1 MSYLYCISSDHTDRS
16 GNKKLGMTMYP
27 IQRMHVY
34 NTGDCPGI
42 GLEKRYNALWQV
54 NAQSKA
60 ELFGIERNLHAH
72 FQTQQIKNANGN
84 NSEWFH
90 VSLEEIVSFLAE
102 QSYVIRMLTIEEIEE
117 IHTKAKVPPSEK
129 EIKQCME
136 EIDYIKENVIN
147 HTLKTKFF
155 DIFLPG
161 KVPRTIQSELWDRFE
176 QICLSEL
183 TEIYKGIV
191 QWPTGTG
198 KTIAILLLIVL
209 AKEYCVRHKTIY
221 RGLLVTPKND
231 IFRTISSEFHK
242 LSEFGI
248 TLYDGSHGKFSR
260 LSIPSNAHILIMAC
274 PDSLRNEEHGMRSL
288 PDITHVLYD
297 EVHRIT
303 GNIYFTL
310 LQEMLVIWKTQF
322 LTGTSATP
330 KTSSSEQHRKFAELF
345 GDPYPILHKCDVD
358 EAVRNKWIATPRFV
372 INITSKQ
379 ENPDIYNKA
388 IVDALIT
395 TIQKKKESGSWKGGK
410 CIVYT
415 SSITSAKACSII
427 ASELIP
433 EAGIYLAID
442 GERSDKEFVE
452 SSIDGTI
459 RILFA
464 CNRYREGSDING
476 IEMTAVMIGN
486 TISAY
491 ILIQIQGRSLRIDY
505 ANKEGWCL
513 IVASCEEDETEQ
525 DVLDRIALDILSYLG
540 EHSLTK
546 KDIRKI
552 IDTYFADVLLNGKVC
567 SKEETIERIQAAYI
581 RKEYQKRTYKEK
593 YEVIRALNKEMGLSS
608 KTEYEERY
616 MDHPNYISD
625 PRQYFKDYWISWYH
639 FLGIDT
645 TVFPQT
651 KQEWIC
657 LCKELKLITW
667 DLYKEYSALQL
678 PREPSQM
685 YEDYTNWT
693 NEFNIRKPLMMRR
706 Q

>member
-1 MSYLYCISSDHTDRS
+1 MSYLYCLSSVYTDQH
-16 GNKKLGMTMYP
+16 GTKKLGMSMHLVPRMY
-27 IQRMHVY
+27 VY

-42 GLEKRYNALWQV
+42 DLEKRYDMICQV
-54 NAQSKA
+54 NASSKA
-60 ELFGIERNLHAH
+60 ELLAIERHVHSH
-72 FQTQQIKNANGN
+72 FQSRQIKRKTGN
-84 NSEWFH
+84 YSEWFH
-90 VSLEEIVSFLAE
+90 ISLEEIASFLAE
-102 QSYVIRMLTIEEIEE
+102 QSYVIRVLTIEEIEE
-117 IHTKAKVPPSEK
+117 IHAKAKVLPSEK
-129 EIKQCME
+129 DMKQCME
-136 EIDYIKENVIN
+136 EIDFIKENEVR

-155 DIFLPG
+155 DTFLPG
-161 KVPRTIQSELWDRFE
+161 KVPRAIQTELWDIFE
-176 QICLSEL
+176 QICASDL
-183 TEIYKGIV
+183 TEMYKGIV

-209 AKEYCVRHKTIY
+209 AKEYCVTHKTIY
-221 RGLLVTPKND
+221 RGLFVTPKND
-231 IFRTISSEFHK
+231 IFRTISSDFHK

-248 TLYDGSHGKFSR
+248 TLYDGSHGKLSR

-274 PDSLRNEEHGMRSL
+274 PDSLRNEEYGMRSL
-288 PDITHVLYD
+288 PDITHVHYD

-310 LQEMLVIWKTQF
+310 LQEMLVKWKTQF

-330 KTSSSEQHRKFAELF
+330 KTSSAEQHRKFAELF

-379 ENPDIYNKA
+379 ANSAIYNKA
-388 IVDALIT
+388 LVDALLL

-415 SSITSAKACSII
+415 SSVASAKACYII

-433 EAGIYLAID
+433 EGCIYLAID
-442 GERSDKEFVE
+442 GERSDKEFVD
-452 SSIDGTI
+452 SPIDGII

-464 CNRYREGSDING
+464 CDRYREGSDIDG

-505 ANKEGWCL
+505 PNKEGWCL

-540 EHSLTK
+540 EHNLIK

-581 RKEYQKRTYKEK
+581 RKEYQKRTHKEK

-608 KTEYEERY
+608 KTDYEERSAE
-616 MDHPNYISD
+616 HSTYISD

-639 FLGIDT
+639 FLGINT

-657 LCKELKLITW
+657 LCKELKLTTW